1 MNKFE
6 QVFSDERQMSLA
18 GGWRVPGSHDQ
29 GGGVKEDPSGFISGG
44 GQPCTVRYN
53 GSLSHGD
60 RQTCEYTNFPQL
72 RWRAVIML

>member
-29 GGGVKEDPSGFISGG
+29 GGGGGGVKEDPSGFISGEG
-44 GQPCTVRYN
+44 AALYSEVQWIIVTWGQTD
-53 GSLSHGD
+53 LWIH
-60 RQTCEYTNFPQL
+60 
-72 RWRAVIML
+72 